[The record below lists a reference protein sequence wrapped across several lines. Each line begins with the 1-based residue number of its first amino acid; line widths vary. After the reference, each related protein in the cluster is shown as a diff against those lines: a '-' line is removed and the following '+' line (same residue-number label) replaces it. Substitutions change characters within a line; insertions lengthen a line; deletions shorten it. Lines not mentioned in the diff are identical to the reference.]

1 MTTFWALPLRRQLL
15 LTNLLLCLGP
25 VLVLAIWSSA
35 ASLREREEDLRKQ
48 ANTVASTTVTY
59 INRDLQYLD
68 GLAQQLADAPEVRAL
83 DGAKASAMLQQVI
96 LARQSI
102 VGVVVTAEGRVIA
115 RAVRPGALLE
125 NPSWPADPIQQP
137 VRRIEPAGAD
147 ASHPA
152 RYVVVGYPVRGSD
165 QQPGGTLTLYIDV
178 ARLHRALEAL
188 PLPLNSVVLVSDEQG
203 RVIAQNVPDE
213 KNAVDMLYGADGRG
227 SHATTLTGGDDVK
240 RLRVEA
246 TVDAG
251 PWHISVG
258 VPRDVSFAVALWQ
271 PSSAV
276 LVAGLI
282 GCFLGAWFL
291 SRRLGGS
298 VGHLHAAAQRIG
310 AGDFSP
316 LPTKPM
322 RSAEFADL
330 QAAFNSMLKQFNSTR
345 AALDA
350 QMAEERRIRQELESL
365 QGQVIRQE
373 RLAAV
378 GQLVSGVAHEI
389 NNPLQAILGFA
400 ELLQMQR
407 DVPVSVKSDLRLIQK
422 ESARACAIIR
432 NLALFAR
439 QQPGEATPLTMS
451 DVIRSVAELRQ
462 RRLESE
468 DIELR
473 IEDRATRSVRAV
485 LTELQQVVLNFV
497 VNAEQAI
504 LASGRLPGRITLRTY
519 DRDDQVVFEVED
531 TGPGIAEENEAKL
544 FQPFFTTKPVGQGTG
559 LGLSISYGIIDSLG
573 GNIGYR
579 NAAVGGAIFYFDL
592 PATADD
598 FAHQSSAGVF
608 RRV

>member
-25 VLVLAIWSSA
+25 VLVLAVWSSS
-35 ASLREREEDLRKQ
+35 ASFRAREADLKSQ
-48 ANTVASTTVTY
+48 AQTVARTTVTY
-59 INRDLQYLD
+59 INRDLDYLD
-68 GLAQQLADAPEVRAL
+68 GMARQLAQAPEVRAL
-83 DGAKASAMLQQVI
+83 DRDKASAMLQQVI
-96 LARQSI
+96 LARPSV
-102 VGVVVTAEGRVIA
+102 VGVTITTAGGQSVG
-115 RAVRPGALLE
+115 RAVRPGEQLV
-125 NPSWPADPIQQP
+125 DPVWDPEP
-137 VRRIEPAGAD
+137 VRQVRRVEPGRAGSA
-147 ASHPA
+147 HPA
-152 RYVVVGYPVRGSD
+152 RYVLVGQTVLGADGR
-165 QQPGGTLTLYIDV
+165 QAATLTDFVDMVSLPD
-178 ARLHRALEAL
+178 ALAAL
-188 PLPLNSVVLVSDEQG
+188 PLPPNSVVVISDDQG
-203 RVIAQNVPDE
+203 RVVAQNVPDDQD
-213 KNAVDMLYGADGRG
+213 AVGMLFGQQGRR
-227 SHATTLTGGDDVK
+227 SQAAMITGTDNVSRLQFDV
-240 RLRVEA
+240 VAE
-246 TVDAG
+246 TG

-258 VPRDVSFAVALWQ
+258 VPRDVTPAVAIWQ

-276 LVAGLI
+276 LIVGLI

-298 VGHLHAAAQRIG
+298 VSHLHAAAQRVG

-316 LPTKPM
+316 LPTRPM
-322 RSAEFADL
+322 RSAEFTDL
-330 QAAFNSMLKQFNSTR
+330 QTAFNSMLKQFNGTR

-400 ELLQMQR
+400 ELLQMQQ
-407 DVPVSVKSDLRLIQK
+407 DVPESVKSDLRIIQK

-439 QQPGEATPLTMS
+439 QQPGEAGPVTMGE
-451 DVIRSVAELRQ
+451 VIRSVAELRQ

-468 DIELR
+468 DIELH
-473 IEDRATRSVRAV
+473 IEDRATRPVKAV

-504 LASGRLPGRITLRTY
+504 LSSGRLPGRITLRTY
-519 DRDDQVVFEVED
+519 DRDEHVVFEVED
-531 TGPGIAEENEAKL
+531 TGPGISEENEAKL

-559 LGLSISYGIIDSLG
+559 LGLSISYGIVDSLG

-579 NAAVGGAIFYFDL
+579 NADVGGAVFYFEL
-592 PATADD
+592 PAGAPVL
-598 FAHQSSAGVF
+598 AH
-608 RRV
+608 

>member
-15 LTNLLLCLGP
+15 LANLLLCLGP
-25 VLVLAIWSSA
+25 VLVLAIWSNA
-35 ASLREREEDLRKQ
+35 ATFRARQDDLRVQ
-48 ANTVASTTVTY
+48 AKIVATTTVSY
-59 INRDLQYLD
+59 ITRDLQYLD
-68 GLAQQLADAPEVRAL
+68 NMAQVLAAEPEVRAMNI
-83 DGAKASAMLQQVI
+83 DRTSRMLQQVI
-96 LARQSI
+96 LARPA
-102 VGVVVTAEGRVIA
+102 VAGVVVKADGQMFG
-115 RAVRPGALLE
+115 RAVRDGMQL
-125 NPSWPADPIQQP
+125 SDPIWDPDPVQKL
-137 VRRIEPAGAD
+137 VRRVEPATPPHGKPAQYIVVGHPVNGAD
-147 ASHPA
+147 DRP
-152 RYVVVGYPVRGSD
+152 R
-165 QQPGGTLTLYIDV
+165 GTLTMFIDM
-178 ARLHRALEAL
+178 ARLHDALIKL
-188 PLPLNSVVLVSDEQG
+188 PLPERSVVVISDEQG
-203 RVIAQNVPDE
+203 RVVAQNVPDTQD
-213 KNAVDMLYGADGRG
+213 ALRLLYGDDAGHTSPPSMVTGTDG
-227 SHATTLTGGDDVK
+227 VK
-240 RLRVEA
+240 RLQVQA
-246 TVDAG
+246 MVDSG
-251 PWHISVG
+251 PWRVSVG
-258 VPRDVSFAVALWQ
+258 VPQDVSRAVAIWQ
-271 PSSAV
+271 PGSAV
-276 LVAGLI
+276 LGAGLI

-298 VGHLHAAAQRIG
+298 VGHLHAAAQRIA
-310 AGDFSP
+310 AGDLSP

-330 QAAFNSMLKQFNSTR
+330 QAAFNSMLREFNAKR
-345 AALDA
+345 EALDA
-350 QMAEERRIRQELESL
+350 QMGEERRIRQELESL

-400 ELLQMQR
+400 ELLQMQP
-407 DVPVSVKSDLRLIQK
+407 DVPENVKGDLNLIQK

-439 QQPGEATPLTMS
+439 QQPGEAAPVAMI

-468 DIELR
+468 QIELH
-473 IEDRATRSVRAV
+473 IEDRATRPVKAV
-485 LTELQQVVLNFV
+485 PTELQQVVLNFV

-519 DRDDQVVFEVED
+519 DCNDRVVFEVED
-531 TGPGIAEENEAKL
+531 TGPGIPDQHQAKL

-592 PATADD
+592 PATSDG
-598 FAHQSSAGVF
+598 AHVL
-608 RRV
+608 